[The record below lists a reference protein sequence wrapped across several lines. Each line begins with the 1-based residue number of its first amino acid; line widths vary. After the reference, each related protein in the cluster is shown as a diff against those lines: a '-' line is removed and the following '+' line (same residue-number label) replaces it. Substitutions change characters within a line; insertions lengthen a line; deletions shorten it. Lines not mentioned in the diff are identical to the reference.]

1 VEKPEPVEPIPN
13 PPVPHRRRIRY
24 RGTHP
29 RRFDQ
34 KYKEHQPERY
44 ADDVRKIIDSG
55 KTPAGSHRPICVR
68 EILEILAPRPGE
80 VGVDA
85 TLGYGGHALELAR
98 ALLPNGR
105 LYGLDVDPIELPK
118 TGARLLAAGIPEAS
132 LVVRRTNFAGLPQL
146 LAEEGLAGVD
156 FVLADLGVSSMQLDD
171 PARGFSYKH
180 DGPLDLRMNPDRGQ
194 SAAAL
199 LARLNE
205 RELAALL
212 EENADESRAELI
224 ARAVCR
230 AQAQRPILRT
240 GELARVIYQALA
252 PGQRANEEADAA
264 VCRSFQALRIAV
276 NDEFGAL
283 ETFLRHLPSCLKPGG
298 RAAILTFHSGED
310 RRVKSSFR
318 DGARNGIYADV
329 AREVIRPGAEEVRA
343 NPRASSAKLR
353 WAVRA

>member
-1 VEKPEPVEPIPN
+1 VEKPEPVQPTVQPTT
-13 PPVPHRRRIRY
+13 PHRRRVRY

-55 KTPAGSHRPICVR
+55 KTPAGSHRPVCVR
-68 EILEILAPRPGE
+68 EIMEILAPRPGE
-80 VGVDA
+80 IGVDA

-98 ALLPNGR
+98 ALLPDGR

-118 TGARLLAAGIPEAS
+118 TEARLRAAGIPAAA
-132 LVVRRTNFAGLPQL
+132 LIVRRTNFAGLPQL
-146 LAEEGLAGVD
+146 LAEEGAAGVD
-156 FVLADLGVSSMQLDD
+156 LVLADLGVSSMQLDD

-180 DGPLDLRMNPDRGQ
+180 DGPLDLRMNLGRGQ

-205 RELAALL
+205 LELAGLL

-224 ARAVCR
+224 ARAICN
-230 AQAQRPILRT
+230 AQARRPILRT
-240 GELARVIYQALA
+240 GELARVICQALSPA
-252 PGQRANEEADAA
+252 QRPNEETDAA
-264 VCRSFQALRIAV
+264 IRRSFQALRIAV

-283 ETFLRHLPSCLKPGG
+283 ETFLRHLPACLKPGG

-310 RRVKSSFR
+310 RRVKGSFR
-318 DGARNGIYADV
+318 EGERSGIYSAI
-329 AREVIRPGAEEVRA
+329 AREVIRPGADEVRA
-343 NPRASSAKLR
+343 NPRAASAKLR

>member
-1 VEKPEPVEPIPN
+1 VEEFEPVQPASELA
-13 PPVPHRRRIRY
+13 VPHRRRVRY

-34 KYKEHQPERY
+34 KYKEHQPARY

-68 EILEILAPRPGE
+68 EILEILAPRPGQI
-80 VGVDA
+80 GVDA

-118 TGARLLAAGIPEAS
+118 TGGRLLAAGIPVEC

-146 LAEEGLAGVD
+146 LAGEGLPGVD

-171 PARGFSYKH
+171 PARGFSCKH
-180 DGPLDLRMNPDRGQ
+180 DGPLDLRMNPGRGQ

-205 RELAALL
+205 QELAALL

-240 GELARVIYQALA
+240 SELARVIYQALSPA
-252 PGQRANEEADAA
+252 QRANEEADAA
-264 VCRSFQALRIAV
+264 VRRSFQALRIAV
-276 NDEFGAL
+276 NDEFSAL
-283 ETFLRHLPSCLKPGG
+283 ETFLRQLPSCLNKGG

-318 DGARNGIYADV
+318 DGARNGIYAGV
-329 AREVIRPGAEEVRA
+329 AREVIRPGAEEIRA